1 MKRPLL
7 KLTLFFILL
16 LIPVVILFNAPYE
29 EEFAYHFIEGD
40 CYNHGAWIFDR
51 ICLNPTPIDIAFIGS
66 SHTIHSFQE
75 KKMEDLLSTND
86 HITNLGYC
94 RAGRNFEYSL
104 LKMLLKYKRPKMVVI
119 EVNEDEAKISHEI
132 FAYIA
137 TASDVLGTPTLINKD
152 YFKDVYHAVMARLE
166 YFRAKYIFK
175 RATAEPNTELYGY
188 GNAVNKVTS
197 EEWEQNANAWNRRL
211 NRHAYPQIE
220 KLQVKYSFG
229 YLSKMIKILNEKN
242 IPIVFVY
249 LPESGSRL
257 KSPKYASYYQNEG
270 PLLIPPTTIFD
281 NQDNWMDATHLND
294 QGSAILSE
302 WMTQMLKM
310 ELCIVPENQ

>member
-1 MKRPLL
+1 MKRQLL

-16 LIPVVILFNAPYE
+16 LIPVVVLFNAPYE

-51 ICLNPTPIDIAFIGS
+51 ICSNPTPIDIAFIGS
-66 SHTIHSFQE
+66 SHTIHSFQD

-119 EVNEDEAKISHEI
+119 EVNEDEAKNSHEI

-137 TASDVLGTPTLINKD
+137 TASDILITPTLVNRD
-152 YFKDVYHAVMARLE
+152 YFKDVYHAFQARLE
-166 YFRAKYIFK
+166 YFKAKYIFK
-175 RATAEPNTELYGY
+175 RATVKPSSELYGY
-188 GNAVNKVTS
+188 GDAERKATR
-197 EEWEQNANAWNRRL
+197 EELEQNANAWKKRL

-220 KLQVKYSFG
+220 KIQIKYPFA
-229 YLSKMIKILNEKN
+229 YLSKMIKMLNDKN

-249 LPESGSRL
+249 LPESGSKL
-257 KSPKYASYYQNEG
+257 KNPKYASYYQNEG
-270 PLLIPPTTIFD
+270 TLLIPPSSIFD
-281 NQDNWMDATHLND
+281 NQNNWMDATHLND
-294 QGSAILSE
+294 IGAAILSE
-302 WMTQMLKM
+302 WMTQKLKI
-310 ELCIVPENQ
+310 ELCVVPENK